1 MDGEIHRKMQAGFER
16 RRTGEI
22 PGEGRN
28 IRRKKGEQAGT
39 KGENEAAEQDKASL
53 ILLFGEFPREKKL
66 KYMKKDTTKTG

>member
-1 MDGEIHRKMQAGFER
+1 MQAGFER

-39 KGENEAAEQDKASL
+39 KGENEAGEEDKGSL
-53 ILLFGEFPREKKL
+53 ILLFGEFPPQKKL
-66 KYMKKDTTKTG
+66 KYMKKDTTKRD